1 MPQFAFM
8 VDDTIAKN
16 IALGLEEKY
25 FDFDKIKKISNICQI
40 SDFIENELPNK
51 YDTFIGENGVRL
63 SGGQRQ
69 RISIARALYRNPSI
83 IILDESTNSLDY
95 KTEKL
100 ILNNLF
106 DQKNL
111 TIIIISHR
119 VTTLKSCNK
128 IILLDKGIVNA
139 IDTYENLK
147 NNNQIFQSLSE
158 DHEKKQK

>member
-1 MPQFAFM
+1 
-8 VDDTIAKN
+8 
-16 IALGLEEKY
+16 
-25 FDFDKIKKISNICQI
+25 
-40 SDFIENELPNK
+40 
-51 YDTFIGENGVRL
+51 
-63 SGGQRQ
+63 
-69 RISIARALYRNPSI
+69 LYRNPSI

-139 IDTYENLK
+139 IDTYKNLK